1 MEERFDRLDR
11 FRDQRDRRL
20 DQFLETG
27 RQLVDGVSGR
37 RPGQRP
43 GGRRSGL
50 DLDSVGRWVG
60 EKVSGCWQRPTTGRS
75 PGKRLA
81 VAGQSLR
88 VRCAPPVAPSRP
100 SPAVAAAEQERRL
113 QRPHQ
118 RRLWLRSSTL
128 ILGSGPR
135 TTASGC
141 SAGHARPSRQP
152 VRSPKLPPIQRVP
165 AGLCR
170 APAAAGPTN
179 GWGAV
184 SVG

>member
-60 EKVSGCWQRPTTGRS
+60 EKVEWLLEEEDDWQEPWQDAGRGRPEPARPMRSARRPLEAISRRGRRGAS
-75 PGKRLA
+75 AQASAPT
-81 VAGQSLR
+81 ST
-88 VRCAPPVAPSRP
+88 PPVAQEFTPDSGEWPEDDSFRVQRWSRSAQP
-100 SPAVAAAEQERRL
+100 PARQEPDPASNSAGSRRAL
-113 QRPHQ
+113 P
-118 RRLWLRSSTL
+118 RSSRR
-128 ILGSGPR
+128 R
-135 TTASGC
+135 TD
-141 SAGHARPSRQP
+141 
-152 VRSPKLPPIQRVP
+152 
-165 AGLCR
+165 
-170 APAAAGPTN
+170 
-179 GWGAV
+179 
-184 SVG
+184 

>member
-60 EKVSGCWQRPTTGRS
+60 EKVEWLLEEDDDWQEPWQEADRSRPE
-75 PGKRLA
+75 PA
-81 VAGQSLR
+81 
-88 VRCAPPVAPSRP
+88 RP
-100 SPAVAAAEQERRL
+100 SPAARRPLDAVSRRGRRRPSAQAPTPTSTPPVAQEFNPDQGDWPEDDSFRVQRWSRSEQPAPRAEPDVASNPAGPRRAL
-113 QRPHQ
+113 P
-118 RRLWLRSSTL
+118 RSS
-128 ILGSGPR
+128 R
-135 TTASGC
+135 
-141 SAGHARPSRQP
+141 R
-152 VRSPKLPPIQRVP
+152 
-165 AGLCR
+165 R
-170 APAAAGPTN
+170 AD
-179 GWGAV
+179 
-184 SVG
+184 

>member
-60 EKVSGCWQRPTTGRS
+60 EKVEW
-75 PGKRLA
+75 LLEEDDDL
-81 VAGQSLR
+81 SLI
-88 VRCAPPVAPSRP
+88 
-100 SPAVAAAEQERRL
+100 
-113 QRPHQ
+113 H
-118 RRLWLRSSTL
+118 
-128 ILGSGPR
+128 I
-135 TTASGC
+135 
-141 SAGHARPSRQP
+141 
-152 VRSPKLPPIQRVP
+152 
-165 AGLCR
+165 
-170 APAAAGPTN
+170 
-179 GWGAV
+179 
-184 SVG
+184 

>member
-60 EKVSGCWQRPTTGRS
+60 EKVEWLLEEEDDWQEPWQEPARSRLDPVRSMPSARRPLDAISRRGRRGAS
-75 PGKRLA
+75 AQVSVPP
-81 VAGQSLR
+81 ST
-88 VRCAPPVAPSRP
+88 PPVAQEFNADQGDWPEDESFRVQRWSR
-100 SPAVAAAEQERRL
+100 SAQPAARPEPEAAPNPAGSRRTL
-113 QRPHQ
+113 P
-118 RRLWLRSSTL
+118 RSS
-128 ILGSGPR
+128 R
-135 TTASGC
+135 
-141 SAGHARPSRQP
+141 R
-152 VRSPKLPPIQRVP
+152 
-165 AGLCR
+165 R
-170 APAAAGPTN
+170 AD
-179 GWGAV
+179 
-184 SVG
+184 

>member
-60 EKVSGCWQRPTTGRS
+60 EKVEWLLEEEDDWQEPWQEPARSRLDPARSMPSARRPLDAISRRGRRGDS
-75 PGKRLA
+75 AQVP
-81 VAGQSLR
+81 VPPST
-88 VRCAPPVAPSRP
+88 PPVAQKFNADQGDWPEDESFRVQRWSRKAQ
-100 SPAVAAAEQERRL
+100 PAARPEPEAAPNAAGTRRIL
-113 QRPHQ
+113 P
-118 RRLWLRSSTL
+118 RSS
-128 ILGSGPR
+128 R
-135 TTASGC
+135 
-141 SAGHARPSRQP
+141 R
-152 VRSPKLPPIQRVP
+152 
-165 AGLCR
+165 R
-170 APAAAGPTN
+170 AN
-179 GWGAV
+179 
-184 SVG
+184 

>member
-60 EKVSGCWQRPTTGRS
+60 EKVEWLLEEDDDWQEPWQEAGRGRPEPARS
-75 PGKRLA
+75 TRSARRPLEAISRRSRRGA
-81 VAGQSLR
+81 AAQAPAPPST
-88 VRCAPPVAPSRP
+88 PPVAQEFNAADPGRVAGGRQLPGAALVALCPAGSPSR
-100 SPAVAAAEQERRL
+100 A
-113 QRPHQ
+113 
-118 RRLWLRSSTL
+118 RS
-128 ILGSGPR
+128 R
-135 TTASGC
+135 AQ
-141 SAGHARPSRQP
+141 SRG
-152 VRSPKLPPIQRVP
+152 LPPGLAALQPPPDRLTPRVQ
-165 AGLCR
+165 
-170 APAAAGPTN
+170 
-179 GWGAV
+179 
-184 SVG
+184 